1 MMKMILWL
9 HRYLAV
15 AVGILMTL
23 WCVSGFVMMYQGFP
37 AISRAEQLN
46 GLAPLDLSNCCRL
59 NAIDPSAE
67 GQDFRIEMLLDR
79 PVMRLRERTLDLT
92 TGRDIPVLDEP
103 DIEQIA
109 RNWADGNQV
118 DVVDLQGDVIDVDV
132 DVIDVDQWTIQTAS
146 RNAPVSH
153 IHFNDAGGTEI
164 YVNGT
169 TGEVFQKTTTM
180 VRFWSWLGAVP
191 HWIYP
196 TTLRQNGALWVEV
209 VIWTSVAGT
218 FLTLTGIYVGIK
230 RYRWRPKRLGT
241 EKRLNNT
248 NSDNGNVRSPYK
260 GLWYWHHILGLVFGV
275 LTLTWVFSGLLTMNP
290 WGWLSSP
297 RDSISQEMQGS
308 FSWGDTQ
315 AFLQSLT
322 GEQRDNSLLQQDI
335 RQLASS
341 TFNNKL
347 SVLAYDASG
356 EQVSRLDRAARADA
370 PLSVTEVRE
379 RLAALGINDAGVELM
394 TEEDL
399 YYYEHKTP
407 IDLPVIKTS
416 IDEGARVLYV
426 QPDSGRIQVVNDAR
440 RLSRWTRIGMHRL
453 DYPGLKSRPVWDVL
467 VIVLLF
473 GVTCLVAT
481 GTWMSFRRIRQDTRR
496 MFRKRKA
503 RQAS

>member
-109 RNWADGNQV
+109 RNWAGGNQV
-118 DVVDLQGDVIDVDV
+118 DVVDLQG

-153 IHFNDAGGTEI
+153 IHFNDAAGTEI

-196 TTLRQNGALWVEV
+196 TILRQNGALWVEV

-218 FLTLTGIYVGIK
+218 FLTLTGIYVGLK
-230 RYRWRPKRLGT
+230 RYRWRRGRQGP
-241 EKRLNNT
+241 ESQLNNT
-248 NSDNGNVRSPYK
+248 SPDNVHARSPYK

-297 RDSISQEMQGS
+297 RDSISQDMQGS
-308 FSWGDTQ
+308 FTWGDTRV
-315 AFLQSLT
+315 FLQSLA
-322 GEQRDNSLLQQDI
+322 GVEGGNGNLPQDI
-335 RQLASS
+335 RQLSSSGFASE
-341 TFNNKL
+341 L
-347 SVLAYDASG
+347 YVLAYGANG
-356 EQVSRLDRAARADA
+356 GQTQRLDKSGAAAG
-370 PLSVTEVRE
+370 PVSVTMVQQ
-379 RLAALGINDAGVELM
+379 RLNTLGITGASVEM
-394 TEEDL
+394 MNEEDL

-407 IDLPVIKTS
+407 IDLPVIKGS

-426 QPDSGRIQVVNDAR
+426 QPDSGRMQVVNDTQ
-440 RLSRWTRIGMHRL
+440 RLSRWTRVGLHRL

-467 VIVLLF
+467 VVVLLF

-481 GTWMSFRRIRQDTRR
+481 GTWMSFRRIRQDIRR

-503 RQAS
+503 RRVS